1 METRIDH
8 LYFLLVWSWACGHA
22 KEYHKFVHW
31 SCNQH
36 LAALLGAEH
45 IALIPKPMTYNCYL
59 QSYPPGGGGGG
70 GGGRRGE
77 LGGGGVGGR
86 GGGRGGGG
94 YDCFESW
101 ELLFYISCPLAPPLP
116 TTPPPHW
123 PPPPPPWRRTTRLQI
138 NICGV
143 YRCAAWRST

>member
-70 GGGRRGE
+70 GGGE
-77 LGGGGVGGR
+77 GGSWGGR
-86 GGGRGGGG
+86 GRGTGGRERGGGL
-94 YDCFESW
+94 W
-101 ELLFYISCPLAPPLP
+101 LFWKLRAAFLHILPPC
-116 TTPPPHW
+116 TPPPYH
-123 PPPPPPWRRTTRLQI
+123 PSPTLTPPPPPWRRTTRLQI
-138 NICGV
+138 NIFGV